1 MERIRWYP
9 LVVMSVVYAVLVG
22 AAWAAW
28 GRAASGGPLSDP
40 GGAIESASVDVG
52 GTVTFGDVILRNN
65 GSGPI
70 HLYKVE
76 LLVARPGAVVEQ
88 VKVLDVDAVHRVGL
102 IGAGYGFDPPAE
114 ATDVKDAVLWPS
126 RDYEVLV
133 AVRMTRAGS
142 ARFGQMRIT
151 YRMGAH
157 RYVRTGDAG
166 FWLCTPRGAGCDRAA
181 G

>member
-1 MERIRWYP
+1 STSPGPGSGSGTSVQRRTSGPPGSGMVTAYTRRGYASGRFCACAGRGFTPDWAVDVRCGRSGSRHRGMGMERIRWYP

-70 HLYKVE
+70 H
-76 LLVARPGAVVEQ
+76 
-88 VKVLDVDAVHRVGL
+88 
-102 IGAGYGFDPPAE
+102 
-114 ATDVKDAVLWPS
+114 
-126 RDYEVLV
+126 
-133 AVRMTRAGS
+133 
-142 ARFGQMRIT
+142 
-151 YRMGAH
+151 
-157 RYVRTGDAG
+157 
-166 FWLCTPRGAGCDRAA
+166 
-181 G
+181 